1 VIRSTLVAPP
11 IRIAIVE
18 DQTALRHG
26 LTALIGGTQGFESVG
41 DFGSVEEALAGLGRA
56 VPDVLLLDIELPG
69 MSGVDAV
76 PALRQRFPA
85 LQIVMLT
92 VFADNDN
99 VFQALCRGA
108 AGYLLKDTQPARLL
122 EAIREV
128 KAGGSPMSP
137 EIARKVVTMFHK
149 VAPPRAAEHRLSPRE
164 AGILRLL
171 VDGHSYKTAAAQ
183 LELAEDTIRFH
194 IRHIYEKLQVHSKSE
209 AVAKALRSGLV

>member
-1 VIRSTLVAPP
+1 MTANATRP

-18 DQTALRHG
+18 DQAVLRRG
-26 LTALIGGTQGFESVG
+26 LVALIGGTPGFEAVG
-41 DFGSVEEALAGLGRA
+41 DFGSAEEALAALGHA
-56 VPDVLLLDIELPG
+56 KPDVLLLDIELPG
-69 MSGVDAV
+69 ISGVDAV
-76 PALRQRFPA
+76 PTLRERFPE

-137 EIARKVVTMFHK
+137 EIARKVVATFRTS
-149 VAPPRAAEHRLSPRE
+149 PPPQAAGHRLSPRE
-164 AGILRLL
+164 TDILRLL
-171 VDGHSYKTAAAQ
+171 VEGHSYKTAAAK

-194 IRHIYEKLQVHSKSE
+194 IRHIYAKLQVHSKSE
-209 AVAKALRSGLV
+209 AVAKALRSGWV